1 MTGRDEGMRPMDEH
15 DWLAE
20 RFEENL
26 GGWLTTVV
34 ARVSLNMLRSRA
46 SRREE
51 PLDSHVPDPVISR
64 EEAIDPEDQ
73 ALLAEGVGLALLVVL
88 ETLAPAE
95 RLAFVLHD
103 MFAVPFEEIAA
114 ILGRSPT
121 AARQLASR
129 ARRRVQDTAPVP
141 NHNLSRQREVVDA
154 FFAAARGGDFD
165 ALVAVLDPDVVLRSD
180 GGVRLPAGPGERS
193 PRSRRGPA
201 WTAVCDHGLHRH
213 AREDRRNRCAH
224 RPRAPAPAGPDG
236 PRRLTRRSAT
246 PPAGLE
252 RERRPQTSARF
263 GSSSTMISVIPGRKQ
278 ASRPHNSGLW
288 PLLRA
293 TDIVKDKKITQK
305 NTMISHQMNPI
316 ISPFL
321 AGESHA
327 SSRSDRASESPQPDE
342 APAATR
348 PATAEARVIVTY
360 GHACKAVPFVT
371 DSPRPIWAKIR
382 GASYVPGA
390 TPPPQPSA
398 HPLGGSIGTGGV
410 TPPGGPASYSSR
422 ALEVR
427 ASAWPREG
435 ACRGRWGCRERCCRA
450 DGVAGDGRAPAPR

>member
-1 MTGRDEGMRPMDEH
+1 MDEH

-20 RFEENL
+20 RFEENRGHLRAVAYRMLGSLSEADDAVQEAWLRLSGSDTRDIHNL

-180 GGVRLPAGPGERS
+180 GGVRRPAAS
-193 PRSRRGPA
+193 
-201 WTAVCDHGLHRH
+201 VVVHG
-213 AREDRRNRCAH
+213 AATV
-224 RPRAPAPAGPDG
+224 AGQALTFAQPS
-236 PRRLTRRSAT
+236 RLTR
-246 PPAGLE
+246 PALVNGAPGVVVVQHGRPFAIMGFTVMRGKIVEIDVLTDPE
-252 RERRPQTSARF
+252 R
-263 GSSSTMISVIPGRKQ
+263 
-278 ASRPHNSGLW
+278 
-288 PLLRA
+288 LRQLDL
-293 TDIVKDKKITQK
+293 TVLDD
-305 NTMISHQMNPI
+305 
-316 ISPFL
+316 
-321 AGESHA
+321 
-327 SSRSDRASESPQPDE
+327 
-342 APAATR
+342 
-348 PATAEARVIVTY
+348 
-360 GHACKAVPFVT
+360 
-371 DSPRPIWAKIR
+371 
-382 GASYVPGA
+382 
-390 TPPPQPSA
+390 
-398 HPLGGSIGTGGV
+398 
-410 TPPGGPASYSSR
+410 
-422 ALEVR
+422 
-427 ASAWPREG
+427 
-435 ACRGRWGCRERCCRA
+435 
-450 DGVAGDGRAPAPR
+450 